1 MLRRSCQAWRV
12 LGVKAAAILGI
23 ACADAPF
30 ASANPEIKDYEIRRF
45 VYLKT
50 NCGLKELQR
59 LNPGGRPLTFHV
71 GCNNASNWPE
81 GMHIACSEPDD
92 DRSCRVTTE
101 EKQFKHLDLLRQR

>member
-1 MLRRSCQAWRV
+1 MLRKPRHAWR
-12 LGVKAAAILGI
+12 LLSVKGIAIVWI
-23 ACADAPF
+23 ACAEAP
-30 ASANPEIKDYEIRRF
+30 ASAGNPEIKDYEIRRF